1 MCPSPPRGA
10 RTAPG
15 RALAN
20 LCGWGPGGQIYRC
33 AAGRHLRAP
42 GRTGTHPGANGIYRS
57 RVIRAVSWL
66 GP

>member
-10 RTAPG
+10 QTAPG

-20 LCGWGPGGQIYRC
+20 LCIWGPGGQIYRC

-42 GRTGTHPGANGIYRS
+42 AGGSGPFLALMISTGA
-57 RVIRAVSWL
+57 
-66 GP
+66 GPYALSAG